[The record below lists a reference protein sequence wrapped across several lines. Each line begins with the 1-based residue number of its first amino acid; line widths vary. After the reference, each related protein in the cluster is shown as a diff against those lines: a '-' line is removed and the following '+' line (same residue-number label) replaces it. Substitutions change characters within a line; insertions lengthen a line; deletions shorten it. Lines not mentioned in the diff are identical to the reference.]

1 MKRGYKITAILL
13 SVVLAFTSI
22 NLLSKAADDKPVPPK
37 IVSFAALP
45 QSVLEQTVY
54 VGDDVSK
61 IVFPSTLTATLET
74 VKKIEEEPEPEEL
87 EVPPVIVPAQDEKTT
102 NLPEATETT
111 LPESTSEPEQEPESE
126 PEPEQ
131 SAAPE
136 DVDPEP
142 AADSIP
148 APENTES
155 SGDEENGD
163 AGDYTSAVMKS
174 LFPAARVYAA
184 GLSEGAEGT
193 MQTVTEQASV
203 SVIWKIDILKSSG
216 IVFSSQVPGNRYVYV
231 PEVTG
236 DYDVKAILPNIVVTV
251 AEKAEKNAEVEPEEK
266 QEEIDYPAFS
276 ETETVGGYSI
286 SIDAPE
292 GVFPEGTV
300 ARIEVV
306 SDSSSLIEG
315 YCKNLR
321 FLAKWTAGQICQ

>member
-61 IVFPSTLTATLET
+61 IVFPSALTVTLET
-74 VKKIEEEPEPEEL
+74 VKKIEEEPEPQEEL
-87 EVPPVIVPAQDEKTT
+87 EVSPVIAPAQDEKTT

-111 LPESTSEPEQEPESE
+111 LPESTSEPEQEPEAE

-131 SAAPE
+131 PAAPE

-174 LFPAARVYAA
+174 LFPAAKVFAA
-184 GLSEGAEGT
+184 GLKFIYHI
-193 MQTVTEQASV
+193 Q
-203 SVIWKIDILKSSG
+203 L
-216 IVFSSQVPGNRYVYV
+216 
-231 PEVTG
+231 
-236 DYDVKAILPNIVVTV
+236 
-251 AEKAEKNAEVEPEEK
+251 
-266 QEEIDYPAFS
+266 
-276 ETETVGGYSI
+276 
-286 SIDAPE
+286 
-292 GVFPEGTV
+292 
-300 ARIEVV
+300 
-306 SDSSSLIEG
+306 
-315 YCKNLR
+315 
-321 FLAKWTAGQICQ
+321 